1 MHAPSVTLWL
11 LICVD
16 MVFFF
21 PSSHPIGHSV
31 VSNEEDLSID
41 ALTTDCLRILNHLLP
56 DTKANKNT
64 PIIVIGH
71 SMGGGVAVHVANDPS
86 IKDRIRGLIVID
98 VVEGTALESLGVM
111 INVLQKRPQHFF
123 DLEEAIDWR

>member
-1 MHAPSVTLWL
+1 MWL
-11 LICVD
+11 LIYVD